1 MASRLGYQAVLA
13 EILEAG
19 TNVDQAMDEGFPV
32 AARTR
37 RAVRSCSG
45 AECTSRSRGRD
56 GQGVRGR
63 WKHGAEKGYIDI
75 LVELLEAGADVDR
88 AKTDGVTPLYLVALI
103 GRRGIV
109 TTRLDAGVDTQ
120 KARNDD
126 MTPLDATKQNG
137 QKAVVTAHFYFM
149 LFYFIYLMTGLPTT
163 ISRCL
168 VDDGCRQQ
176 QCSAGGVSRSS
187 GRYTQVK
194 LRRVLRDA
202 ADYIGSCTY
211 VNTSLICTTTS
222 LRHEIKPLIRYLSP
236 D

>member
-1 MASRLGYQAVLA
+1 MVRVIQRCWRRYLLDAGAHVETTWSDGYKPFTMASRLGYQAVLA

-88 AKTDGVTPLYLVALI
+88 AKTDGVTPLYL
-103 GRRGIV
+103 
-109 TTRLDAGVDTQ
+109 
-120 KARNDD
+120 D
-126 MTPLDATKQNG
+126 MW
-137 QKAVVTAHFYFM
+137 
-149 LFYFIYLMTGLPTT
+149 
-163 ISRCL
+163 R
-168 VDDGCRQQ
+168 
-176 QCSAGGVSRSS
+176 
-187 GRYTQVK
+187 
-194 LRRVLRDA
+194 
-202 ADYIGSCTY
+202 
-211 VNTSLICTTTS
+211 
-222 LRHEIKPLIRYLSP
+222 
-236 D
+236 